1 MSALPRQ
8 VQQQVE
14 EAERIEKEL
23 YAANE
28 AAPPP
33 EPVAEQPPEVEP
45 PPDEVEQPAVEAA
58 PQEPPK
64 PQPSDEETWQKRYLT
79 LQGMFNAEV
88 PRLNGR
94 IKELES
100 QLQEAIHQFKA
111 QREAPEQKQPERLVT
126 EKDEEAFGSDLL
138 DVVKRQA
145 KEIVHA
151 ERDQF
156 QQVIEE
162 LRAENAKLHQQ
173 LGSVS
178 ERQGVNDRRTYLQTL
193 ERMVPGFEQVNSDQR
208 FLAWL
213 DEVDPMTGL
222 NRKAYL
228 EDAYAAFDV
237 QRTAAIFN
245 SWPGSKAMQA
255 QRPSPKAEL
264 AKQVAPSAARTAS
277 NPTSSPNER
286 VWSMADIDAFYR
298 DVSRGVFRG
307 RDADAQ
313 RIEAEIDLAVSQGR
327 VKP

>member
-1 MSALPRQ
+1 
-8 VQQQVE
+8 VQQQAE
-14 EAERIEKEL
+14 EAERIEQEL

-28 AAPPP
+28 PTSPES
-33 EPVAEQPPEVEP
+33 EPVAEQQPPPEA
-45 PPDEVEQPAVEAA
+45 PPDEVEQPAAEVAQEA
-58 PQEPPK
+58 PQP
-64 PQPSDEETWQKRYLT
+64 PSDEETWQKRYLT

-94 IKELES
+94 IKELET
-100 QLQEAIHQFKA
+100 QLHQAVDQFRQAQKPTQPEPKA
-111 QREAPEQKQPERLVT
+111 TERLVT

-138 DVVKRQA
+138 DVVRRQA
-145 KEIVHA
+145 KEIIQA
-151 ERDQF
+151 ERGQF

-162 LRAENAKLHQQ
+162 LKAENAQLHQQ

-178 ERQGVNDRRTYLQTL
+178 ERQGANDRNTYLAALDRNIPAFAQI
-193 ERMVPGFEQVNSDQR
+193 NSDPK

-228 EDAYAAFDV
+228 DDAYQAFDV

-245 SWPGSKAMQA
+245 AWPGSKAFTGTKS
-255 QRPSPKAEL
+255 SPKAEL

-277 NPTSSPNER
+277 NPAANPNER
-286 VWSMADIDAFYR
+286 VWSMSDIDAFYR
-298 DVSRGVFRG
+298 DVSRGTYRG
-307 RDADAQ
+307 RDAEAQ